1 MNLKSTNKVDTN
13 RVQLEI
19 EVTGEEFAQALDT
32 VFKRESKKIQIPGF
46 RKGKAPRKY
55 IEKYYGEQV
64 FYEDAVN
71 MIYPEALQAA
81 IDESGVAYVDD
92 KIDFDMDNLSK
103 DGFTFKATVTVKPEV
118 EIEGYKGIEV
128 TKPSV
133 EVTDADVDAEI
144 EKVRDR
150 NSRMVVVEDRPAAM
164 GDTAEIDFEGFVDGE
179 AFEGGKG
186 ENYALALGSGSF
198 IPGFEEQVAGHNV
211 GDEFDVNV
219 KFPDDY
225 HAEDLK
231 GKEAVFKCKLH
242 EIKAKEL
249 PEVDDEFVK
258 DVSEFDTLDAYKADL
273 KEKLEKNREAA
284 AKEAVDTAL
293 VNKLAELVKAEIPQ
307 AMFDNAAR
315 EMVNNFGYRLQSQG
329 LDLQTYMK
337 YTGMTEETMAEQFK
351 PQAEQQVKVRLALE
365 KIAELE
371 KIEVTAE
378 DLEAE
383 YKKYADAYNLE
394 ADKVKAFIPEKNLR
408 EDIAVEHAMDVVRD
422 NAVAVEAKA
431 EAAEEKAE

>member
-1 MNLKSTNKVDTN
+1 M
-13 RVQLEI
+13 Q
-19 EVTGEEFAQALDT
+19 
-32 VFKRESKKIQIPGF
+32 
-46 RKGKAPRKY
+46 
-55 IEKYYGEQV
+55 
-64 FYEDAVN
+64 
-71 MIYPEALQAA
+71 
-81 IDESGVAYVDD
+81 
-92 KIDFDMDNLSK
+92 
-103 DGFTFKATVTVKPEV
+103 
-118 EIEGYKGIEV
+118 
-128 TKPSV
+128 
-133 EVTDADVDAEI
+133 
-144 EKVRDR
+144 
-150 NSRMVVVEDRPAAM
+150 
-164 GDTAEIDFEGFVDGE
+164 
-179 AFEGGKG
+179 
-186 ENYALALGSGSF
+186 
-198 IPGFEEQVAGHNV
+198 
-211 GDEFDVNV
+211 
-219 KFPDDY
+219 
-225 HAEDLK
+225 
-231 GKEAVFKCKLH
+231 

-273 KEKLEKNREAA
+273 KEKLAKNREEA

-329 LDLQTYMK
+329 LDLKTYMQ

-371 KIEVTAE
+371 NIEVTAE

-408 EDIAVEHAMDVVRD
+408 EDIAVEHAMGLVRD
-422 NAVAVEAKA
+422 NAVAVE
-431 EAAEEKAE
+431 EKAE

>member
-1 MNLKSTNKVDTN
+1 MSLKSSNKVDTN

-19 EVTGEEFAQALDT
+19 AVSAEEFGKALDT
-32 VFKRESKKIQIPGF
+32 VFARESKKIQIPGF

-81 IDESGVAYVDD
+81 IDESGIAYVDD
-92 KIDFDMDNLSK
+92 KIDFDMDSLSK

-118 EIEGYKGIEV
+118 EIEGYKGLEI

-133 EVTDADVDAEI
+133 EVTDADVDAELDR
-144 EKVRDR
+144 VRDR
-150 NSRMVVVEDRPAAM
+150 NSRMVTVEDRAAAM
-164 GDTAEIDFEGFVDGE
+164 GDTAEIDFEGFVDGV

-219 KFPDDY
+219 TFPEDY
-225 HAEDLK
+225 QAEELK
-231 GKEAVFKCKLH
+231 GKAAVFKCKLH

-249 PEVDDEFVK
+249 PELDDEFAK
-258 DVSEFDTLDAYKADL
+258 DVSEFDTLEEYRADL
-273 KEKLEKNREAA
+273 KEQLTKAREKSAA
-284 AKEAVDTAL
+284 DTVDTEI
-293 VNKLAELVKAEIPQ
+293 VNKLTEMVKAEIPE
-307 AMFDNAAR
+307 AMFTNAAR
-315 EMVNNFGYRLQSQG
+315 DMVNDFGYRLQSQG
-329 LDLQTYMK
+329 LDLNTYMK
-337 YTGMTEETMAEQFK
+337 YTGMTQEAMAEQFR
-351 PQAEQQVKVRLALE
+351 PQAEQQVKMRLALE

-371 KIEVTAE
+371 NIEISDE
-378 DLEAE
+378 DLDAE
-383 YKKYADAYNLE
+383 YQKLADAYKVQLE
-394 ADKVKAFIPEKNLR
+394 NVKAMIPAKNLK
-408 EDIAVEHAMDVVRD
+408 ED
-422 NAVAVEAKA
+422 VAVERAMSLVRDSAVVK
-431 EAAEEKAE
+431 AAE